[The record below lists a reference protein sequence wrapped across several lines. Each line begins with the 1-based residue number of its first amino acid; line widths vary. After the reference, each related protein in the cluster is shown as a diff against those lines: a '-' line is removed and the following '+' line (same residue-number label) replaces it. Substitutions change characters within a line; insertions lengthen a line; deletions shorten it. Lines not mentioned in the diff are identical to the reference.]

1 MIHQVAITENI
12 LNYVRDHSLREHHIL
27 EELREETSKR
37 QERNMQISPEQGQFL
52 SLLVKT
58 LNASKTLEVGVFTG
72 YSALCTALAL
82 PPHGKV
88 IACDCNEEWLSVAQ
102 HYWDKAQVTEKIET
116 LLGDANQTLTHL
128 IKNKNEIVSF
138 DFAFIDADKVNY
150 DNYYESALQLVRPG
164 GLIVLDNTLWSGSV
178 ANPEI
183 SDPETNALRKINKK
197 LLTDKRVEIS
207 MLPYSDGLT
216 LLVKN

>member
-1 MIHQVAITENI
+1 MIHQVTITDNI
-12 LNYVRDHSLREHHIL
+12 LNYVRENSLREHNVL
-27 EELREETSKR
+27 EELREETSRR

-52 SLLVKT
+52 SLLVKI

-82 PPHGKV
+82 PSHGKV
-88 IACDCNEEWLSVAQ
+88 VACDCNAEWLSVAQ
-102 HYWDKAQVTEKIET
+102 HYWDKAQVTEKIDV
-116 LLGDANQTLTHL
+116 LLGDANQTLNHL
-128 IKNKNEIVSF
+128 TQKENEIGSF

-150 DNYYESALQLVRPG
+150 DNYYESALQLVRSG

-178 ANPEI
+178 ANQEI
-183 SDPETNALRKINKK
+183 SDPETDALRKINKK

>member
-116 LLGDANQTLTHL
+116 LFGDANQTLTHL
-128 IKNKNEIVSF
+128 IKNKNEIGSF

>member
-12 LNYVRDHSLREHHIL
+12 LNYVRENSLREHHIL

-82 PPHGKV
+82 PPHGKI

-102 HYWDKAQVTEKIET
+102 HYWDKAQVTEKIEI
-116 LLGDANQTLTHL
+116 LCGDANQTLTHL
-128 IKNKNEIVSF
+128 IKNKNEVGSF

>member
-12 LNYVRDHSLREHHIL
+12 LNYVREHSLREHNVL
-27 EELREETSKR
+27 EELREETSRR
-37 QERNMQISPEQGQFL
+37 QERSMQISPEQGQFL

-82 PPHGKV
+82 PSHGKV
-88 IACDCNEEWLSVAQ
+88 VACDCNEEWISVAQ
-102 HYWDKAQVTEKIET
+102 HYWDKAQVAEKIEV
-116 LLGDANQTLTHL
+116 LLGDANQTLSRL
-128 IKNKNEIVSF
+128 VEKENEIGSF

-150 DNYYESALQLVRPG
+150 DNYYESALQLVRRG
-164 GLIVLDNTLWSGSV
+164 GLIALDNTLWSGSV

-183 SDPETNALRKINKK
+183 SDPETDALRKINKK
-197 LLTDKRVEIS
+197 LLADKRVEIS

>member
-1 MIHQVAITENI
+1 MIHQVTITDNI
-12 LNYVRDHSLREHHIL
+12 LNYVRENSLREHNVL
-27 EELREETSKR
+27 EELREETSRR

-52 SLLVKT
+52 SLLVKI

-82 PPHGKV
+82 PSHGKV
-88 IACDCNEEWLSVAQ
+88 VACDCNAEWLSVAQ
-102 HYWDKAQVTEKIET
+102 HYWDKAQVTEKIDV
-116 LLGDANQTLTHL
+116 LLGDANQTLNHL
-128 IKNKNEIVSF
+128 TQKENEIGSF

-150 DNYYESALQLVRPG
+150 DNYYESVLQLVRPG

-178 ANPEI
+178 ANQEI
-183 SDPETNALRKINKK
+183 SDPETDALRKINKK

>member
-12 LNYVRDHSLREHHIL
+12 LNYVREHSLREHHVL

-37 QERNMQISPEQGQFL
+37 EERNMQISPEQGQFL

-72 YSALCTALAL
+72 YSALCTALSL

-102 HYWDKAQVTEKIET
+102 HYWDKAQVAEKIET
-116 LLGDANQTLTHL
+116 LFGDANQTLNHL
-128 IKNKNEIVSF
+128 IKNRDEIGSF

>member
-12 LNYVRDHSLREHHIL
+12 LNYVRENSLREHNVL
-27 EELREETSKR
+27 EELRAETSRR

-82 PPHGKV
+82 PSHGKV
-88 IACDCNEEWLSVAQ
+88 VACDCNEEWISVAQ
-102 HYWDKAQVTEKIET
+102 HYWDKAQVAGKIDV
-116 LLGDANQTLTHL
+116 LLGDANQTLNHL
-128 IKNKNEIVSF
+128 TKKENEIGSF

-150 DNYYESALQLVRPG
+150 DNYYESALQLVRSG

-183 SDPETNALRKINKK
+183 SDPETDALRKINKK

>member
-12 LNYVRDHSLREHHIL
+12 LNYVRENSLREHNVL
-27 EELREETSKR
+27 EELREETSRR

-82 PPHGKV
+82 PSHGKV
-88 IACDCNEEWLSVAQ
+88 VACDCNQEWISVAQ
-102 HYWDKAQVTEKIET
+102 HYWDKAQVAEKIDV

-128 IKNKNEIVSF
+128 TKNENEIGSF
-138 DFAFIDADKVNY
+138 DFVFIDADKVNY
-150 DNYYESALQLVRPG
+150 DNYYESALQLVRSG

-183 SDPETNALRKINKK
+183 SDPETDALRKINKK

>member
-1 MIHQVAITENI
+1 IIRVHGCCGVYAVA
-12 LNYVRDHSLREHHIL
+12 
-27 EELREETSKR
+27 
-37 QERNMQISPEQGQFL
+37 G
-52 SLLVKT
+52 
-58 LNASKTLEVGVFTG
+58 
-72 YSALCTALAL
+72 TA
-82 PPHGKV
+82 
-88 IACDCNEEWLSVAQ
+88 
-102 HYWDKAQVTEKIET
+102 
-116 LLGDANQTLTHL
+116 
-128 IKNKNEIVSF
+128 
-138 DFAFIDADKVNY
+138 ADKVNY

>member
-12 LNYVRDHSLREHHIL
+12 LNYVRENSLREHNVL
-27 EELREETSKR
+27 EELREETSRR

-72 YSALCTALAL
+72 YSVLCTALAL

-88 IACDCNEEWLSVAQ
+88 VACDCNEEWISVAQ
-102 HYWDKAQVTEKIET
+102 HYWNKAQVAEKIEV
-116 LLGDANQTLTHL
+116 LLGDANQTLCRLTE
-128 IKNKNEIVSF
+128 KENEIGSF

-150 DNYYESALQLVRPG
+150 DNYYESALQLVRSG

-183 SDPETNALRKINKK
+183 SDPETDALRKINKK
-197 LLTDKRVEIS
+197 LLADKRVEIS

>member
-12 LNYVRDHSLREHHIL
+12 LNYVRENSLREHHVL

-58 LNASKTLEVGVFTG
+58 LNASKTIEVGVFTG

-82 PPHGKV
+82 PSHGKV
-88 IACDCNEEWLSVAQ
+88 IACDCNEEWLSVAR
-102 HYWDKAQVTEKIET
+102 HYWDKAQVAEKIDV
-116 LLGDANQTLTHL
+116 LFGDANQTLSHL
-128 IKNKNEIVSF
+128 AQDPNELASF

-150 DNYYESALQLVRPG
+150 NNYYESALQLVRPG

-183 SDPETNALRKINKK
+183 SDPETIALREINKK
-197 LLTDKRVEIS
+197 LLTDTRVEIS

-216 LLVKN
+216 LLIKN

>member
-12 LNYVRDHSLREHHIL
+12 LNYVRENSLREHNVL
-27 EELREETSKR
+27 EELRAETSRR

-82 PPHGKV
+82 PSHGKV
-88 IACDCNEEWLSVAQ
+88 VACDCNEEWISVAQ
-102 HYWDKAQVTEKIET
+102 HYWDKAQVAEKIDV
-116 LLGDANQTLTHL
+116 LLGDANQTLNHL
-128 IKNKNEIVSF
+128 TKKENEIGSF

-150 DNYYESALQLVRPG
+150 DNYYESALQLVRSG

-183 SDPETNALRKINKK
+183 SDPETDALREINKK